1 MYFMMK
7 FLLSPR
13 FILSFAFSSFLLIA
27 GCNFS
32 GLFVH
37 LEDDPVFV
45 DPAAPADLPPD
56 GVPPGGGSAG
66 AKVYAKICSSC
77 HQGNGK
83 GLPGVYPPLAGSAYA
98 VGESSVPIRIVLHG
112 FKGKITREGKEYNGL
127 MAPWKDQLSDQDIA
141 DVLTYVR
148 SSFGNTGAAVTVD
161 EVKAVRE
168 KTKTQLSGWDEA
180 SLQSP
185 L

>member
-1 MYFMMK
+1 MMK

-13 FILSFAFSSFLLIA
+13 FILSFALSSFLLIA
-27 GCNFS
+27 GCNFR

-45 DPAAPADLPPD
+45 DPAAPKEGTGNGPTTV
-56 GVPPGGGSAG
+56 GGPGAG
-66 AKVYAKICSSC
+66 VYAKICSSC

-83 GLPGVYPPLAGSAYA
+83 GLSGVYPPLAGSAFA
-98 VGESSVPIRIVLHG
+98 NGESSVPIRIVLHG

-127 MAPWKDQLSDQDIA
+127 MAPWKDVLSDQEIA

-168 KTKTQLSGWDEA
+168 KTKSHMSGWDEA